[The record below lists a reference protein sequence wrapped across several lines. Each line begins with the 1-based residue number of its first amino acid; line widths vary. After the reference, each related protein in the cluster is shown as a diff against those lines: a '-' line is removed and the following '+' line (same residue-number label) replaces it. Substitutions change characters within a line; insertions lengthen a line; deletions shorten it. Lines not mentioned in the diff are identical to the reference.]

1 MENILFTFIKKILQN
16 FLSSNEQKVTS
27 NEQKVRAKSNEQ
39 RATTKKQRATSN
51 GKFHLHAL
59 ELSDNSVAK
68 LTKRRQKN

>member
-1 MENILFTFIKKILQN
+1 MENILFTFIKKTLQN
-16 FLSSNEQKVTS
+16 FLSSNEQKV
-27 NEQKVRAKSNEQ
+27 RAKSNGQ

-59 ELSDNSVAK
+59 ELGDNSVAK